1 MEDTTLSVKKRDK
14 KVFITDIAIDKV
26 PFIQYNGLSDR
37 ENQVLYQLARLVL
50 LTSQTENNSNEVAVT
65 CSLDKENPLEEI
77 GIAFGSEHE
86 VDICS
91 DTVSNHLI
99 VSARKCAVII
109 LHNHPSTQTLSI
121 ADIRLFL
128 YYTAIKMI
136 VAVTNQGN
144 IHYLSKDDDY
154 DYEKARTLYNDCVEG
169 LDGSSASKDFYL
181 SGLMFLSR
189 CSEAG
194 LFYR

>member
-1 MEDTTLSVKKRDK
+1 MEDTTLSAKKRDK
-14 KVFITDIAIDKV
+14 KVYITDIAIDKV

-121 ADIRLFL
+121 ADNRLFL
-128 YYTAIKMI
+128 
-136 VAVTNQGN
+136 
-144 IHYLSKDDDY
+144 
-154 DYEKARTLYNDCVEG
+154 
-169 LDGSSASKDFYL
+169 
-181 SGLMFLSR
+181 
-189 CSEAG
+189 
-194 LFYR
+194 